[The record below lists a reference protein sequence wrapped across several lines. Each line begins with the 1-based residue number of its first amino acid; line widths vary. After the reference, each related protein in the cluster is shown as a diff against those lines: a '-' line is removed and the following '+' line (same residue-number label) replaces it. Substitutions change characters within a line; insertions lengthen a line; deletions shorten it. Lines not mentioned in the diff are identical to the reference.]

1 MNFYGCTFILYEL
14 SSPFLNFHWFFDK
27 LDMTGS
33 LPQLVNGIFLLIT
46 FFCCR
51 LIWGT
56 YQSIRV
62 YQDVWNSLFHTP
74 APARIHYGV
83 MNSTNSAVLEA
94 AAGKSGVPIHEGIM
108 RFAGEE
114 YVPIWLAFTYLGSNI
129 VLNTLNF
136 YWFGKMIEAL
146 RKRFTPQKDKKKDKP
161 IATKSVESNGS
172 VKIGVDQTE
181 VRRRKVVEVDA
192 DEEYEPATLT

>member
-1 MNFYGCTFILYEL
+1 
-14 SSPFLNFHWFFDK
+14 
-27 LDMTGS
+27 MTGS
-33 LPQLVNGIFLLIT
+33 VSQLVNGIVLLIT

-74 APARIHYGV
+74 AAAEIHYNV
-83 MNSTNSAVLEA
+83 MNTTSSAALDA
-94 AAGKSGVPIHEGIM
+94 AAGKSAIPVHGGIM

-114 YVPIWLAFTYLGSNI
+114 YVPIWLAMTYLSSNL

-146 RKRFTPQKDKKKDKP
+146 RKRFTPQKDIKKGKP
-161 IATKSVESNGS
+161 VATKSVESNGPI
-172 VKIGVDQTE
+172 KIDVDQTE
-181 VRRRKVVEVDA
+181 VRRRNVPGADA
-192 DEEYEPATLT
+192 EDEYEPASLI